1 MHERPPPH
9 RRPRH
14 VTAEELALWRQ
25 VVRDALPR
33 GGGPAPAAAPA
44 PSPPPSGPPPPA
56 LAPSAA
62 RNRPSPPPSPAR
74 ASRRLDSTGPVDLDR
89 RTWQRLRRGLLPIDA
104 RLDLHGMTQAE
115 AYAALVTFLAGAQRR
130 GARCV
135 LVITGRGLVRGGTL
149 REATPRWLEEP
160 PNRDRVVSY
169 ARATIRH
176 GGEGA
181 LYVLLR
187 RAT

>member
-1 MHERPPPH
+1 M
-9 RRPRH
+9 
-14 VTAEELALWRQ
+14 
-25 VVRDALPR
+25 
-33 GGGPAPAAAPA
+33 
-44 PSPPPSGPPPPA
+44 
-56 LAPSAA
+56 
-62 RNRPSPPPSPAR
+62 
-74 ASRRLDSTGPVDLDR
+74 DLDR

-160 PNRDRVVSY
+160 PN
-169 ARATIRH
+169 
-176 GGEGA
+176 
-181 LYVLLR
+181 
-187 RAT
+187 